1 MQKNILRI
9 IGGIGVIIW
18 AYTYIKNPSFPTP
31 DKLLIFA
38 FFAGLAFNEAIEM
51 IKRVSPFILIMLIYD
66 IFRGFA
72 DYLNQ
77 NVNYH
82 FMPEFDKFISF
93 GHLPTK
99 VLQNIFWD
107 GHVKWYDFL
116 LYGIYMLHFVLPV
129 ALLIFI
135 WKKKPEQYWR
145 YVTAFG
151 LLSCFCFLTY
161 VFYPAAP
168 PWMATEYGVIE
179 PIHRISSDVWWAM
192 GIKDFPS
199 LYNEISPN
207 LVAAVPSL
215 HAAYATLILIFV
227 TKIFR
232 SKWRYLAALYPLGI
246 YFGTVYM
253 GEHYLFDELLG
264 SVYALVAYKLS
275 KPVKSYLVVKYYN
288 YMHPH
293 YRRHKN
299 RLKQFT
305 SGLFR

>member
-38 FFAGLAFNEAIEM
+38 FFAGLAFNEAIET

-66 IFRGFA
+66 TFRGFA
-72 DYLNQ
+72 DYLNS

-93 GHLPTK
+93 GHLPTTL
-99 VLQNIFWD
+99 LQNVFWN
-107 GHVKWYDFL
+107 GSVRWYDFL
-116 LYGIYMLHFVLPV
+116 LYGIYMLHFLLPIT
-129 ALLIFI
+129 LLIFI
-135 WKKKPEQYWR
+135 WRKAPSYYWR

-151 LLSCFCFLTY
+151 ILSLAGFITY
-161 VFYPAAP
+161 VIYPAAP
-168 PWMATEYGVIE
+168 PWLASQNGIIE

-215 HAAYATLILIFV
+215 HAAYATLIYIFV
-227 TKIFR
+227 AKIFK
-232 SKWRYLAALYPLGI
+232 SKWRHLTLFYPLGI

-264 SVYALVAYKLS
+264 SLYAVIAYKLS
-275 KPVKSYLVVKYYN
+275 RPTKSYLAAKYYD

-293 YRRHKN
+293 YHRHKK
-299 RLKQFT
+299 RVKDFT
-305 SGLFR
+305 NNLFN